1 MTIHSKQHG
10 HRLERHPLHLHLH
23 LLAVFL
29 NGTLFKNKTGE
40 VYKNVREKQLLLT
53 NMQNDT
59 FYVNIFVA
67 ITSYNKILLTSNI
80 CNFTSQCPLA
90 AETEHFEIQAFPQF

>member
-1 MTIHSKQHG
+1 
-10 HRLERHPLHLHLH
+10 
-23 LLAVFL
+23 
-29 NGTLFKNKTGE
+29 

-90 AETEHFEIQAFPQF
+90 AETEHFEIQAFPQFWATKCLLYCGPNEDAVFILTGHNLVSKVCISHVTIY